1 MNQWIIYFI
10 WTNGAEL
17 DHEWYPILNGIPR
30 VSPAKKKV
38 VAQVASVERTEA
50 ADGCKLKIL
59 SINHPLG

>member
-1 MNQWIIYFI
+1 M
-10 WTNGAEL
+10 